1 VAEGSEGFVEVA
13 DRVWVARYPWLDV
26 NVSAVAGGAGLLV
39 LDTQASAALARE
51 LVVDLRRV
59 TSLPVLWAVN
69 SHVHWDHTFG
79 NGVLRTEGAQLVCHE
94 SAAADLP
101 AHAAE
106 VKARAAQEE
115 DPPWREVAATEVV
128 VPERTFSSAIA
139 LDLGDR
145 QVELVHPGRGHT
157 GGDLVVRVPDA
168 DVVLAGDLVEQTD
181 TGNVPAFGTDC
192 YPMEW
197 PLTLDVV
204 LGLTSSQSV
213 VVPGH
218 GSVVDRA
225 FVEQQRN
232 GVGVVAETI
241 RDLSTRGVAVDDALG
256 AAEWPYP
263 PGALANAVRRGYEQL
278 PRSQKRLPLV

>member
-1 VAEGSEGFVEVA
+1 MSGFQEVA

-26 NVSAVAGGAGLLV
+26 NVSVVGGEAGLLV
-39 LDTQASAALARE
+39 LDTQASAALARRV
-51 LVVDLRRV
+51 LTDLRV
-59 TSLPVLWAVN
+59 VSNLPILWAVN
-69 SHVHWDHTFG
+69 SHEHWDHTFG
-79 NGVLRTEGAQLVCHE
+79 NGVLQKAGAELICHE
-94 SAAADLP
+94 TAAETLP

-106 VKARAAQEE
+106 VRAKAAEE
-115 DPPWREVAATEVV
+115 TAPQWAEVAATEIV

-168 DVVLAGDLVEQTD
+168 DVLLAGDLVED
-181 TGNVPAFGTDC
+181 GAPPAYGTDS

-197 PLTLDVV
+197 PLTLDIV
-204 LGLTSSQSV
+204 LGITTSASV

-218 GSVVDRA
+218 GVVVDRE
-225 FVEQQRN
+225 FVEVQRN
-232 GVGVVAETI
+232 EIGIVAETI
-241 RDLSTRGVAVDDALG
+241 RDLATRGVPVDDALAG
-256 AAEWPYP
+256 AEWPFARE
-263 PGALANAVRRGYEQL
+263 ALANAVRRGYEHL

>member
-1 VAEGSEGFVEVA
+1 MAGFIEVA

-26 NVSAVAGGAGLLV
+26 NVTAVAGDAGLLV

-51 LVVDLRRV
+51 MLVDLRHV
-59 TSLPVLWAVN
+59 TALPIMWAVD
-69 SHVHWDHTFG
+69 SHEHWDHTFG
-79 NGVLRTEGAQLVCHE
+79 NGVLRSEGAELICHE
-94 SAAADLP
+94 NAAESLP

-106 VKARAAQEE
+106 VRANAVQETE
-115 DPPWREVAATEVV
+115 PQWADVAATEVV

-139 LDLGDR
+139 LDLGNR

-168 DVVLAGDLVEQTD
+168 DVLLAGDLVED
-181 TGNVPAFGTDC
+181 GNPPAYGSDS
-192 YPMEW
+192 YPMDW

-204 LGLTSSQSV
+204 LGLTTTASV

-218 GSVVDRA
+218 GAVVDRE
-225 FVEQQRN
+225 FVEVQRN
-232 GVGVVAETI
+232 EIGIVAETI
-241 RDLSTRGVAVDDALG
+241 RDLATRGVAIDDALA

-263 PGALANAVRRGYEQL
+263 ERALVHAVRRGYEHL